1 MKDNELEL
9 IKKYIL
15 TANRI
20 LIHLMYLKCYC
31 KNNEI
36 SEDMLKN
43 KNSGHLGSSLTIN
56 FIIGN
61 LNYFFNK
68 NKLTHQLVIGTGH
81 SGASLII
88 NKWLDATL
96 EVENKE
102 YSRNI
107 DGLNNLINSFG
118 TKIRSEINPSYP
130 DVIYDG
136 GELGYSLEIGRAH
149 V

>member
-68 NKLTHQLVIGTGH
+68 NKLTHQ
-81 SGASLII
+81 
-88 NKWLDATL
+88 
-96 EVENKE
+96 
-102 YSRNI
+102 
-107 DGLNNLINSFG
+107 
-118 TKIRSEINPSYP
+118 
-130 DVIYDG
+130 
-136 GELGYSLEIGRAH
+136 
-149 V
+149 